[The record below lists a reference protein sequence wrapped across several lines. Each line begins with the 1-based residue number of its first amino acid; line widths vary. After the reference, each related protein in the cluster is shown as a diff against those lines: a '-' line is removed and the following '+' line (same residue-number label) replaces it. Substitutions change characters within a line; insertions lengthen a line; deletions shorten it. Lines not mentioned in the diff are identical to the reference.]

1 MNRDSM
7 NMLTG
12 LLLQL
17 EGVAIIKNQILYEC
31 CYAAKDTSQRNTL
44 DLVFLQD

>member
-7 NMLTG
+7 NTLTG

-17 EGVAIIKNQILYEC
+17 EGVAIIKNQILYVC
-31 CYAAKDTSQRNTL
+31 SYDTFLKKYS
-44 DLVFLQD
+44 DFVFLQD